1 MLKLYLLLHITS
13 VLLYFSSV
21 GFSYETPKY
30 CLIMVL
36 FVFFVTLVCAF
47 NSLPKGKYSNLFIV
61 VAFFSKYFS
70 SKTSFP
76 VKNSYLLIFH
86 DDKAEILSFV
96 LVKFVIDYFKF
107 LTNTNFC
114 NKDYYLNINLNGLL
128 YDKVVSFN
136 KNGSGSLVYLY

>member
-1 MLKLYLLLHITS
+1 MLKLYLLLYITS
-13 VLLYFSSV
+13 VSLYFSSV

-36 FVFFVTLVCAF
+36 FFFVTSVCAF

-114 NKDYYLNINLNGLL
+114 NKVFLNLDGLL

>member
-1 MLKLYLLLHITS
+1 
-13 VLLYFSSV
+13 
-21 GFSYETPKY
+21 
-30 CLIMVL
+30 MVL
-36 FVFFVTLVCAF
+36 FVFFVTLVYAF

-107 LTNTNFC
+107 LTNINFC
-114 NKDYYLNINLNGLL
+114 NKVFLNLNGLL